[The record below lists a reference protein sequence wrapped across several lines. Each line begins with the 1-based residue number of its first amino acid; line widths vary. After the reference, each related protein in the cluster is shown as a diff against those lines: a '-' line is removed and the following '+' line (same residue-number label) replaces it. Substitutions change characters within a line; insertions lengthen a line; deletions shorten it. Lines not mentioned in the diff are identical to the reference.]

1 MGRIGRRD
9 FFLARIGRIIA
20 LDFGL
25 KFLLSKMSIKT
36 HISFL
41 SLLLLLS
48 GSAFSQVYEDK
59 VYSEHVHSVRLFP
72 QGSKQ
77 DSQLDAPVI
86 SLSDSRS
93 LVLLFDDIAYDP
105 EQYSATLIHCDA
117 DWKQSA
123 LRNNDFSIN
132 FNEYNIQ
139 EYSYSVNTRIPYI
152 HYAFSV
158 PRVTKSGNYILKVY
172 RNRDQNDVILTR
184 RFMVYEELFA
194 AGASIVP
201 PSQTEDRRAL
211 QQINVAV
218 NYSKVDLVDPT
229 TQVKVVIR
237 QNQRWDN
244 AKLLAKPTFL
254 NQIAKSIRYEPFDG
268 SSTFRAGNEFRFVDL
283 RFIRAT
289 GLNIADIKVEET
301 VILANALV
309 DKPRPGGVYSQYL
322 DMNGQYMV
330 FTNDRP
336 GGDPEVESEYIYTTF
351 YFQADPNRDIT
362 MLGALTAWGKSP
374 ESKMVY
380 DPKTGVYSTSI
391 LMKQGWYDYH
401 YAFSSEEGYD
411 TESIEGSHFE
421 TENEYEVLV
430 YYRALGSRYDQ
441 LVGYVYL
448 QPNRRRI

>member
-1 MGRIGRRD
+1 MMSMKSLFSVLSL
-9 FFLARIGRIIA
+9 FFL
-20 LDFGL
+20 F
-25 KFLLSKMSIKT
+25 SVP
-36 HISFL
+36 
-41 SLLLLLS
+41 
-48 GSAFSQVYEDK
+48 AFAQVLEDK

-72 QGSKQ
+72 QGSQ
-77 DSQLDAPVI
+77 QNSQLDAPVV
-86 SLSDSRS
+86 SLADSRS
-93 LVLLFDDIAYDP
+93 LVLLFDDIAFDP
-105 EQYSATLIHCDA
+105 EQYSAKLIHCDA

-123 LRNNDFSIN
+123 LRNNDFSIS

-152 HYAFSV
+152 HYAFTV
-158 PRVTKSGNYILKVY
+158 PRVTKSGNYVVKVY
-172 RNRDQNDVILTR
+172 RNRNEQDVILTR

-194 AGASIVP
+194 VGASIVP
-201 PSQTEDRRAL
+201 PNQTEERRSL

-218 NYSKVDLVDPT
+218 NYSKVDLIDPS

-244 AKLLAKPTFL
+244 AKFLAKPTFL
-254 NQIAKSIRYEPFDG
+254 NQNSKSIRYEPFDG
-268 SSTFRAGNEFRFVDL
+268 ESTFKAGNEFRFVDL

-289 GLNIADIKVEET
+289 GVNIAEVVVEES
-301 VILANALV
+301 VIMAKALV
-309 DKPRPGGVYSQYL
+309 DTPRPGGVYSQYL

-330 FTNDRP
+330 LTNDRP

-351 YFQADPNRDIT
+351 YLKAEDANSIF
-362 MLGALTAWGKSP
+362 MVGALTNWGKSP
-374 ESKMVY
+374 ESKLIF
-380 DPKTGVYSTSI
+380 DSKTGLYSTS
-391 LMKQGWYDYH
+391 LLLKQGWYDYH
-401 YAFSSEEGYD
+401 YSYPSERGF
-411 TESIEGSHFE
+411 ESDRLEGSHFE